1 MKHVLFAPGRERYD
15 VNKIENAVSV
25 LKVLGTQQKWTEC
38 WCGTLQG
45 PESRDLYKSSAYKSS
60 QFLGACMRI
69 DGANCFGN
77 KDFLN
82 ILRV

>member
-1 MKHVLFAPGRERYD
+1 MKHVLFAPGRGRYD

-25 LKVLGTQQKWTEC
+25 LEVLGTQQVWTEC
-38 WCGTLQG
+38 WRGILQG
-45 PESRDLYKSSAYKSS
+45 PESRDYYKSSAYKSS

-69 DGANCFGN
+69 DGANCLGN